1 MTVNVRE
8 KTICFILAII
18 LFFLGITVENST
30 VDTSFSRSKTEMGTT
45 VSTLRSVKSVVEEET
60 ACTLN
65 MIGNSSSFLRANM
78 PNSIT
83 KGQYRAILSFL
94 VVGSFLQYLFYY
106 QSAESKEDGQLFLCR
121 TVVVDYIHLKDS
133 GE

>member
-1 MTVNVRE
+1 MKVNVRE

-18 LFFLGITVENST
+18 LFFLGMSVEIST
-30 VDTSFSRSKTEMGTT
+30 ADTSFSCSTNMKSTTESVIRSANY
-45 VSTLRSVKSVVEEET
+45 VEEET
-60 ACTLN
+60 VCTLN
-65 MIGNSSSFLRANM
+65 MLGNGCDFLRANM
-78 PNSIT
+78 SSTIT

-94 VVGSFLQYLFYY
+94 IVGSFLQYLFYY

>member
-1 MTVNVRE
+1 MGVAKRE
-8 KTICFILAII
+8 KIICCLIAIV
-18 LFFLGITVENST
+18 LFFLGMS
-30 VDTSFSRSKTEMGTT
+30 VDVNNADDSFLYSKNELKSAETT
-45 VSTLRSVKSVVEEET
+45 IRSVNHMEEET
-60 ACTLN
+60 VCTLN
-65 MIGNSSSFLRANM
+65 MIANRNDVFRSNIASFM
-78 PNSIT
+78 V

-94 VVGSFLQYLFYY
+94 IVGSFLQYLFYY